1 MELKQFTRLSMLLAL
16 SIVLSII
23 ESMIPLLNGI
33 MIPGLKL
40 GLANI
45 IVVFVLYVYG
55 IKEALYVSLLR
66 ILLVGLLRTGLFNIT
81 FFFSLSGAIISL
93 LFMFVIKKFPFS
105 ILGVSVVGSLGHS
118 LGQIITAIIFLN
130 NVNLLYYLPWLLLF
144 SIPTGICIGLLAN
157 KLIEFY
163 KEI

>member
-1 MELKQFTRLSMLLAL
+1 MELKKFSRISMLLAL

-23 ESMIPLLNGI
+23 ESMLPLLNGI

-45 IVVFVLYVYG
+45 IVIFVLYTYG
-55 IKEALYVSLLR
+55 LKEALYVSLLR
-66 ILLVGLLRTGLFNIT
+66 VLLVGLLRTGLFNIT

-118 LGQIITAIIFLN
+118 LGQIIMAIIFLN
-130 NVNLLYYLPWLLLF
+130 NINLLYYLPWLLLF
-144 SIPTGICIGLLAN
+144 SILTGICVGFLAN
-157 KLIEFY
+157 KLIELY

>member
-93 LFMFVIKKFPFS
+93 LFMFVIKRFPFS

-118 LGQIITAIIFLN
+118 LGQIITAIFFLN

>member
-93 LFMFVIKKFPFS
+93 LFMFVIKRFPFS

>member
-45 IVVFVLYVYG
+45 IIVFILYTYG
-55 IKEALYVSLLR
+55 VKEALYVSLLR
-66 ILLVGLLRTGLFNIT
+66 VLLVGLLRTGLFNIT

-93 LFMFVIKKFPFS
+93 LFMFGLKKFPFS

-118 LGQIITAIIFLN
+118 LGQVITAIIFLN
-130 NVNLLYYLPWLLLF
+130 NINLLYYLPWLLLF
-144 SIPTGICIGLLAN
+144 SIPTGICVGLLAS
-157 KLIEFY
+157 KLIDFY

>member
-118 LGQIITAIIFLN
+118 LGQIIAAIIFLN